1 MKRFILIPALLLVLV
16 SFSTAMA
23 GTFSDV
29 PENHWAYDAI
39 EKLQSKGI
47 LLGYID
53 GTFKGDKTLSR
64 YTMAMLT
71 AKMLANV
78 EQALKIDHSQVTKD
92 DIELLESLA
101 FEFADELSLLGT
113 NVNSLFDELNSV
125 NEEVAQLKEDA
136 AQLKKQ
142 TVDKNQKVR
151 IGGDFRL
158 LHTDAVK
165 TQTGDNVHT
174 SGEMNFTIDANIS
187 EKVSASVC
195 WHLYLQNFGNRDF
208 TGYLPWAAP

>member
-29 PENHWAYDAI
+29 PANHWAYDAI

-113 NVNSLFDELNSV
+113 NVNSLFDDLNSV
-125 NEEVAQLKEDA
+125 SEEV
-136 AQLKKQ
+136 
-142 TVDKNQKVR
+142 
-151 IGGDFRL
+151 
-158 LHTDAVK
+158 
-165 TQTGDNVHT
+165 
-174 SGEMNFTIDANIS
+174 
-187 EKVSASVC
+187 
-195 WHLYLQNFGNRDF
+195 
-208 TGYLPWAAP
+208 

>member
-1 MKRFILIPALLLVLV
+1 
-16 SFSTAMA
+16 
-23 GTFSDV
+23 
-29 PENHWAYDAI
+29 
-39 EKLQSKGI
+39 
-47 LLGYID
+47 
-53 GTFKGDKTLSR
+53 
-64 YTMAMLT
+64 MAMLT

-113 NVNSLFDELNSV
+113 NVNSLFDDLNFVS
-125 NEEVAQLKEDA
+125 EEVVQLKEDT

-151 IGGDFRL
+151 IGGEFRF

-165 TQTGDNVHT
+165 TQTPGDNVHT

-187 EKVSASVC
+187 KVS
-195 WHLYLQNFGNRDF
+195 FGLLARCK
-208 TGYLPWAAP
+208 TW